1 MIHSFLQFLKSISV
15 HYRVSNGYKD
25 LYTEVLN
32 TNDVDVLIKKT
43 DFKKIETILKAFC
56 EIENCKIVQI
66 YHQEVF
72 AKNIFLYKEATE
84 EILNLDLYGKL
95 HKNNNEFFTELEIF
109 GQKKYYKE
117 VSILNTHQEFFYYFI
132 KKISKPNFSI
142 ETFSYLRNLYFEDQN
157 NCDSALRTY
166 LKKTGESISSAFL
179 NDDFSFIVNNTEII
193 LSDLDKKNVPI
204 SYWIKDKIRIL
215 KRIIK
220 PTGISIAFL
229 GPDGS
234 GKTTIINGLLN
245 SNLPFRRND
254 YFHLKPI
261 YPKNKSE
268 VVTSNPHQY
277 EPYNAFKS
285 IAKLIYFVC
294 QYNIGWLKNII
305 PLKIKSSLVIF
316 DRYYD
321 DLIADNKRYRYGGGN
336 YIANFFRVFI
346 KKPALYFILVTDPDI
361 IYKRKQEVLFSE
373 LQTQVEKYRG
383 LADGKRYFEID
394 VNNEPSLIVKRVN
407 SILMKRMNE
416 RY

>member
-1 MIHSFLQFLKSISV
+1 MIHSFLQYLKSISID
-15 HYRVSNGYKD
+15 YRVSNGYKD
-25 LYTEVLN
+25 LYTEVLK
-32 TNDVDVLIKKT
+32 TNDVDILIKKT
-43 DFKKIETILKAFC
+43 DFKNIEIILKAFC

-72 AKNIFLYKEATE
+72 AKNIFLYKEATQQ
-84 EILNLDLYGKL
+84 ILNLDLYGKL
-95 HKNNNEFFTELEIF
+95 HKNNIEFFTESEIF
-109 GQKKYYKE
+109 SQKKYFKE
-117 VSILNTHQEFFYYFI
+117 VVILNTYQEFFHYFI
-132 KKISKPNFSI
+132 KKISKPNFSK
-142 ETFSYLRNLYFEDQN
+142 ETFSYLRSLYLKDEN
-157 NCDSALRTY
+157 NCKKV
-166 LKKTGESISSAFL
+166 LKKYLEIIAESISNAFL
-179 NDDFSFIVNNTEII
+179 NDDFSFISNHTELI
-193 LSDLDKKNVPI
+193 LSNLGKKNVPI
-204 SYWIKDKIRIL
+204 NYWIKDKLRIL

-245 SNLPFRRND
+245 SNLPFRTTD

-268 VVTSNPHQY
+268 LVTSNPHQY
-277 EPYNAFKS
+277 EPYNVFKS

-294 QYNIGWLKNII
+294 QYNIGWIKNII

-336 YIANFFRVFI
+336 YMANFFRVFI
-346 KKPALYFILVTDPDI
+346 KKPTLYFILVADPDI

-373 LQTQVEKYRG
+373 LKTQVEKYRG

-394 VNNEPSLIVKRVN
+394 VNNEPNLIVKRVN

>member
-1 MIHSFLQFLKSISV
+1 MIHDFLKYLKSISID
-15 HYRVSNGYKD
+15 YIVSNGYKD
-25 LYTEVLN
+25 LYIEVLK
-32 TNDVDVLIKKT
+32 TNDVDILIKKT

-142 ETFSYLRNLYFEDQN
+142 EVFSYIRNLYLEDQN
-157 NCDSALRTY
+157 NCDSALREH
-166 LKKTGESISSAFL
+166 LKITGESISSAFL
-179 NDDFSFIVNNTEII
+179 NDDFYFIENNMEII
-193 LSDLDKKNVPI
+193 LSDLDKKNVTLN
-204 SYWIKDKIRIL
+204 YWINDKLRIL
-215 KRIIK
+215 KRILK

-245 SNLPFRRND
+245 SNLPFRRTD

-277 EPYNAFKS
+277 EPYNVFKS
-285 IAKLIYFVC
+285 IAKLIYFVW
-294 QYNIGWLKNII
+294 QYNIGWIKNII

-336 YIANFFRVFI
+336 YMAIFFRVFI
-346 KKPALYFILVTDPDI
+346 KKPKLYFILVTDPDI

-373 LQTQVEKYRG
+373 LQNQVEKYRE

-394 VNNEPSLIVKRVN
+394 VNNEPNLIVKRVN
-407 SILMKRMNE
+407 SILMKKMNE